1 MSGPLGKKVLRCIGR
16 YWHFASFAAPQHFVR
31 YWTRADNGGFLPAMV
46 CRLLT
51 RSGQR
56 WILANEGL
64 SVTICALAVVS
75 YPAFLG
81 RLASLYTLTLA
92 IISPLP
98 QGRGIS
104 LILLFW
110 QRAPDFRSSRMA
122 VRRTFSL
129 KAVSNIRG
137 ANFFEP
143 APRTIH
149 IFHLAL
155 MMRITLA
162 SLLGA

>member
-1 MSGPLGKKVLRCIGR
+1 MTAPIASGWSGCRVGLAPTGKR
-16 YWHFASFAAPQHFVR
+16 
-31 YWTRADNGGFLPAMV
+31 
-46 CRLLT
+46 RLFTAHT

-56 WILANEGL
+56 WILANDGL

-143 APRTIH
+143 AELSIYPVADERLGRVTG
-149 IFHLAL
+149 
-155 MMRITLA
+155 RVGA
-162 SLLGA
+162 SRQRSPWCG

>member
-1 MSGPLGKKVLRCIGR
+1 LTESGR
-16 YWHFASFAAPQHFVR
+16 
-31 YWTRADNGGFLPAMV
+31 
-46 CRLLT
+46 
-51 RSGQR
+51 R
-56 WILANEGL
+56 WILANDGL

-129 KAVSNIRG
+129 KAVSNIRE

>member
-1 MSGPLGKKVLRCIGR
+1 M
-16 YWHFASFAAPQHFVR
+16 
-31 YWTRADNGGFLPAMV
+31 
-46 CRLLT
+46 
-51 RSGQR
+51 
-56 WILANEGL
+56 
-64 SVTICALAVVS
+64 VS

-143 APRTIH
+143 APRTIY

-162 SLLGA
+162 SLLGHSGQSWSLAYVGYDAIDPMYGPAVRCKWILPSWR